1 VHPIGKSQEQNCSAQ
16 SKQDTSTILELISNL
31 QPPQSKSLNSPARTK
46 PYRKQCS
53 AAGSYNLPQLHQK
66 SLPHSH
72 YRRCNLRPGPF
83 TRVSQDL
90 KYMAGR
96 ANRLQGR
103 RRWSHACVGL
113 EHEGSCSPRGY
124 PAAYGGVVSG
134 FEAEHKQSCEE

>member
-66 SLPHSH
+66 NLPHSR
-72 YRRCNLRPGPF
+72 YRGCNLRPGPF
-83 TRVSQDL
+83 TIVSGPKIHGRQSKSAAGKAALEPCMCGARAGRELLTERVS
-90 KYMAGR
+90 
-96 ANRLQGR
+96 
-103 RRWSHACVGL
+103 
-113 EHEGSCSPRGY
+113 
-124 PAAYGGVVSG
+124 SG
-134 FEAEHKQSCEE
+134 